1 MPFGV
6 HSEVGRL
13 RRVMVHRP
21 GLEPGIVVAYER
33 NTGTNTALR
42 KAGIEA
48 ITIAGF
54 EPGRGRG
61 GGHCKPC
68 PLRRDLAF

>member
-1 MPFGV
+1 VPFGV

-21 GLEPGIVVAYER
+21 GMER
-33 NTGTNTALR
+33 NFGTNTALR
-42 KAGIEA
+42 KAGIEV

-54 EPGRGRG
+54 ELGKGRG
-61 GGHCKPC
+61 GGHCMTC
-68 PLRRDLAF
+68 PLERDPAF